1 MEIDD
6 KSNRHDEILRIEL
19 LAASPR
25 ASASIA
31 KNLILAVDKG
41 ELSSVKVENI
51 IKSRNS
57 VDISFLLEALWN
69 GIPILSSIYDSI
81 RRAKSEKNIKDA
93 LEEFR
98 MEIDRDNRELLNTM
112 IQIIEKMFKEPPEIQ
127 EAKVAYGSQEPVFLT
142 REDVYELGTPE
153 PLSILAESGAKSA
166 PVRSRK
172 ISRIKSLTNT
182 KSQHQAV
189 INFLV
194 KLGLNSI
201 TDLNDEQ
208 INDLIDILMKKE

>member
-6 KSNRHDEILRIEL
+6 KPNRHEEILRIEL
-19 LAASPR
+19 IAASAG

-31 KNLILAVDKG
+31 KNLIKAVDKR

-57 VDISFLLEALWN
+57 VDISFLLQTLWN
-69 GIPILSSIYDSI
+69 GVPILLSIYSSI
-81 RRAKSEKNIKDA
+81 RRAKSEKNITDT
-93 LEEFR
+93 LEKFR
-98 MEIDRDNRELLNTM
+98 MESNRDNREVLNTM
-112 IQIIEKMFKEPPEIQ
+112 IQIIEKMLKEYPEIQ
-127 EAKVAYGSQEPVFLT
+127 EAKVAYGSQEPVSLT
-142 REDVYELGTPE
+142 VDDIHELGAPE
-153 PLSILAESGAKSA
+153 FLSIPVASGSKNA
-166 PVRSRK
+166 PTRSRQ
-172 ISRIKSLTNT
+172 ISKIKSLTNT
-182 KSQHQAV
+182 KSQYQAV

-208 INDLIDILMKKE
+208 INDLIDILIKKE

>member
-6 KSNRHDEILRIEL
+6 KSNRHDEVLRIEL

-57 VDISFLLEALWN
+57 VDISFLLEALGN
-69 GIPILSSIYDSI
+69 GVPILLSIYDLI
-81 RRAKSEKNIKDA
+81 RRAKSENNIKDA
-93 LEEFR
+93 LEKFKR
-98 MEIDRDNRELLNTM
+98 EINREYSEVLSIMNQTIKEM
-112 IQIIEKMFKEPPEIQ
+112 IKEPPEIH
-127 EAKVAYGSQEPVFLT
+127 ETKVAYGSQEPVSLT
-142 REDVYELGTPE
+142 RGDFYELGAPE
-153 PLSILAESGAKSA
+153 PLSILAASGAKSA
-166 PVRSRK
+166 PARSRK

-208 INDLIDILMKKE
+208 INELIDLLIQKK